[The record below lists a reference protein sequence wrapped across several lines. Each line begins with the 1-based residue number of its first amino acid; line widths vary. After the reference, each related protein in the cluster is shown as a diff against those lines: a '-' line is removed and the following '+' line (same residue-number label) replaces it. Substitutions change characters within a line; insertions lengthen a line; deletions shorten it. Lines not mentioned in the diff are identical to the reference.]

1 MAVLIVFSLL
11 GLITLFSG
19 FYANKKFSVGLGVV
33 ALLFALGLAFKSWG
47 LNGNVLSMALID
59 NYSLAFTGVIGFST
73 VLILLLLP
81 DFTDKIEVPFAEI
94 TALLLFT
101 LFGAFL
107 MLTYS
112 NLVML
117 FIGIEILS
125 ISLYILAGSKKS
137 SLASNEAAMKYFL
150 MGSFATGFLLFGMTL
165 MYGATGSFQ
174 LEGIKNFISDP
185 DHVASSSTLLL
196 GGILLMLI
204 GLAFKISA
212 APFHFWTPDVY
223 QGSPSIITA
232 FMATVVKTAGIA
244 AFFKLFYTCFAPLAD
259 SWRTTIWV
267 LAALT
272 MTIGNITAV
281 YQHSVKRML
290 AYSSIAHAGYLLIAL
305 LALNNLSST
314 AVLYYAIAYSLATI
328 ASFAVLVTV
337 QQVKQTDGIDSF
349 KGLAKSNP
357 FLAVTATI
365 ALCSLAGIPPLAG
378 FFAKFYLFS
387 AAIQEQFYWIVI
399 IAVLNSCVGI
409 YYYFRIIVNMFSPAD
424 NVDTITVSPL
434 YKTVLLVC
442 IALSLL
448 LGILPDLIIQWNL

>member
-1 MAVLIVFSLL
+1 MAVLVLLSIL
-11 GLITLFSG
+11 GLITLFFG
-19 FYANKKFSVGLGVV
+19 FSADKKLPVWLGIVGLVV
-33 ALLFALGLAFKSWG
+33 VLVFNFMGWNLDYNIYDMLL
-47 LNGNVLSMALID
+47 VD
-59 NYSLAFTGVIGFST
+59 NYSIAFTGVIGFGT
-73 VLILLLLP
+73 IFILLLLSGFP
-81 DFTDKIEVPFAEI
+81 EKAEVPLAEMA
-94 TALLLFT
+94 TLLIFT
-101 LFGAFL
+101 LFGAYL
-107 MLTYS
+107 MLSYS

-150 MGSFATGFLLFGMTL
+150 MGSFATGFLLFGITL
-165 MYGATGSFQ
+165 LYGVTGSFD
-174 LEGIKNFISDP
+174 LGTIKTFVSDN
-185 DHVASSSTLLL
+185 AANTSTLLL
-196 GGILLMLI
+196 VGIILMLI

-212 APFHFWTPDVY
+212 APFHFWAPDVY
-223 QGSPSIITA
+223 QGSPSIITV

-244 AFFKLFYTCFAPLAD
+244 AFFKLFYTCFIPVAD

-272 MTIGNITAV
+272 MAIGNITAV
-281 YQHSVKRML
+281 YQTSVKRML

-328 ASFAVLVTV
+328 ASFAVLIIV
-337 QQVKQTDGIDSF
+337 QQAKQNDNIDSF
-349 KGLAKSNP
+349 KGLAKNNP
-357 FLAVTATI
+357 FLAVMTSI

-387 AAIQEQFYWIVI
+387 AAIQEHFYWIVI

-409 YYYFRIIVNMFSPAD
+409 YYYFRVIVNMFSPSAEQE
-424 NVDTITVSPL
+424 TIAVNSL
-434 YKTVLLVC
+434 YKAVILVC
-442 IALSLL
+442 VILSFV
-448 LGILPDLIIQWNL
+448 LGLLPDLILQSKL